1 MPKFSGKNPYISSLL
16 TDLLMYP
23 ICDQGSERESSEHQS
38 LQFSPPNRKYIN
50 KPSIIH
56 RAKRCVVI
64 IILVLNLIEIQ
75 QGINT

>member
-50 KPSIIH
+50 KPSITH
-56 RAKRCVVI
+56 RGKG
-64 IILVLNLIEIQ
+64 LLLLLFLY
-75 QGINT
+75 